1 LQKGKQCLAL
11 FFFFYAPE
19 FVDCDMQQSSI
30 LQLNNVSVKLGA
42 RQVLSDINFIIHNG
56 EQWALTGD
64 SGSGKTVLAQTIA
77 GRHFHS
83 GHIQAA
89 FGTPETYHHSIVL
102 VEQQHKFK
110 ARNNTSDLYY
120 QQRYNSFDAEDTIT
134 AAEAL
139 GEDISLPHVASII
152 STLQLDDILHEPLIQ
167 LSNGENKR
175 LQIARS
181 LLLHPSFLILD
192 NPFLGLDANG
202 RSILNEILE
211 KLSQQQIP
219 FLLITTP
226 HELPACITHVA
237 TLAMGSLVSAV
248 AKADYIP
255 PVQQKLPSFS
265 PELLRS
271 LVHPVEADFEYAI
284 RMKNVQV
291 NYEGRHIL
299 KNINW
304 EVKKGEHW
312 SVAGPNGAGKSTL
325 LSLLTGDNP
334 RAYANEIYLFDRR
347 RGSGESI
354 WDIKKKIGYVSPE
367 LHLHFDPLS
376 TCFQAVA
383 SGLFDTIGLFR
394 QLDSITEE
402 LVMQWLKLFELD
414 KKAHRLLSMLAA
426 GEQRLVLLARALIK
440 NPPMLIL
447 DEPCQGLDE
456 ITTARFR
463 ESVNEICLL
472 SGATL
477 LYVSHYQQEW
487 PECIDKHLSL
497 DKGEASIAIS

>member
-1 LQKGKQCLAL
+1 
-11 FFFFYAPE
+11 
-19 FVDCDMQQSSI
+19 MQQFPI
-30 LQLNNVSVKLGA
+30 LQLTGVSVKLGSQQA
-42 RQVLSDINFIIHNG
+42 LSSITLSIHNG

-64 SGSGKTVLAQTIA
+64 SGSGKTVFAKTIA
-77 GRHFHS
+77 GHHFFS
-83 GHIQAA
+83 GQIQAS
-89 FGTPETYHHSIVL
+89 FGTPETWHHAVIL

-120 QQRYNSFDAEDTIT
+120 QQRYNSFDSEDTIT

-139 GEDISLPHVASII
+139 GEDLDHPAVKTLIAD
-152 STLQLDDILHEPLIQ
+152 LQLTHILHEPLIQ

-175 LQIARS
+175 LQLAKA
-181 LLLHPSFLILD
+181 LLQKPSFLILD
-192 NPFLGLDANG
+192 NPFLGLDKTG
-202 RSILNEILE
+202 RAILNDILTR
-211 KLSQQQIP
+211 LSQQGIP

-226 HELPACITHVA
+226 HEIPACITHIA
-237 TLAMGSLVSAV
+237 TLSMGNLVSALPKS
-248 AKADYIP
+248 AYIA
-255 PVQQKLPSFS
+255 PVQQKIPSFS

-271 LVHPVEADFEYAI
+271 LISPVQADFEYAI
-284 RMKNVQV
+284 RMHEVNV
-291 NYEGRHIL
+291 NYEQKHIL

-304 EVKKGEHW
+304 QVKKGEHW
-312 SVAGPNGAGKSTL
+312 SVSGPNGAGKSTL

-334 RAYANEIYLFDRR
+334 KAYANEIYLFDRK

-367 LHLHFDPLS
+367 LHLHFDPQA
-376 TCFQAVA
+376 TTFQAVA

-394 QLDSITEE
+394 QLDEATET

-414 KKAHRLLSMLAA
+414 KKAHRLLSMLSA
-426 GEQRLVLLARALIK
+426 GEQRLALLARALIK

-463 ESVNEICLL
+463 QSVNEIVL
-472 SGATL
+472 SSGTTL
-477 LYVSHYQQEW
+477 LYVS
-487 PECIDKHLSL
+487 
-497 DKGEASIAIS
+497 

>member
-1 LQKGKQCLAL
+1 MLQS
-11 FFFFYAPE
+11 P
-19 FVDCDMQQSSI
+19 I
-30 LQLNNVSVKLGA
+30 LQLTNVSVKLGA
-42 RQVLSDINFIIHNG
+42 QQVLSAITLSIHNG

-64 SGSGKTVLAQTIA
+64 SGSGKTVLAKTIA
-77 GRHFHS
+77 GRHFFS
-83 GHIQAA
+83 GHIHAS
-89 FGTPETYHHSIVL
+89 FGTPETYQHAVIL

-120 QQRYNSFDAEDTIT
+120 QQRYNSFDSEDTIT

-139 GEDISLPHVASII
+139 GEDLDHPAVKALVED
-152 STLQLDDILHEPLIQ
+152 LQLTNILHEPLIQ

-175 LQIARS
+175 LQLAKA
-181 LLLHPSFLILD
+181 LLQKPSFLILD
-192 NPFLGLDANG
+192 NPFLGLDKTG
-202 RSILNEILE
+202 RHILNDILTR
-211 KLSQQQIP
+211 LSQQGIP

-226 HELPACITHVA
+226 HEIPACITHIA
-237 TLAMGSLVSAV
+237 TLSMGNLVSAV
-248 AKADYIP
+248 PKSAYIA
-255 PVQQKLPSFS
+255 PVQQQLPSFA

-271 LVHPVEADFEYAI
+271 LISPVHADFEYAI
-284 RMKNVQV
+284 RMHKVNV
-291 NYEGRHIL
+291 NYEQKHIL

-304 EVKKGEHW
+304 QVKKGEQW

-334 RAYANEIYLFDRR
+334 KAYANEIYLFDRK

-367 LHLHFDPLS
+367 LHLHFDPLA
-376 TCFQAVA
+376 TTFQAVA

-394 QLDSITEE
+394 QLDAATEA
-402 LVMQWLKLFELD
+402 LVMQWLTLFELD
-414 KKAHRLLSMLAA
+414 KKAHRLLSMLSA
-426 GEQRLVLLARALIK
+426 GEQRLALLARALIK

-463 ESVNEICLL
+463 QSVNEIVLT

-477 LYVSHYQQEW
+477 LYVSHYQEEW
-487 PECIDKHLSL
+487 PECINKHLTL
-497 DKGEASIAIS
+497 NKGEASISSS

>member
-1 LQKGKQCLAL
+1 
-11 FFFFYAPE
+11 
-19 FVDCDMQQSSI
+19 MQQSPI
-30 LQLNNVSVKLGA
+30 LQLQHVSVKLGA
-42 RQVLSDINFIIHNG
+42 QQILSDISLSIHNG

-64 SGSGKTVLAQTIA
+64 SGSGKTVLARTIA
-77 GRHFHS
+77 GLHFHS
-83 GHIQAA
+83 GHITAA
-89 FGTPETYHHSIVL
+89 FGTPETFHHSIVL

-110 ARNNTSDLYY
+110 ARNNTHDLYY

-139 GEDISLPHVASII
+139 GEDISQPHVTELIG
-152 STLQLDDILHEPLIQ
+152 TLQLSHILQEPLIQ

-175 LQIARS
+175 LQLAKA
-181 LLLHPSFLILD
+181 LLQKPKFLILD
-192 NPFLGLDANG
+192 NPFLGLDTAG
-202 RSILNEILE
+202 RTILNEILTRLSE
-211 KLSQQQIP
+211 QKLS

-226 HELPACITHVA
+226 HEMPACITHVA
-237 TLAMGSLVSAV
+237 TLNMGNLVAAV
-248 AKADYIP
+248 SKAEYIP
-255 PVQQKLPSFS
+255 PVQQQIPAFA

-271 LVHPVEADFEYAI
+271 LVKPVEAGFEFAI
-284 RMKNVQV
+284 RMKNVNV
-291 NYEGRHIL
+291 AYEEKQIL

-304 EVKKGEHW
+304 EVKRGEHW

-334 RAYANEIYLFDRR
+334 RAYANEIYLFDIR

-367 LHLHFDPLS
+367 LHLHFDPAA
-376 TCFQAVA
+376 TTFQAVA

-394 QLDSITEE
+394 QLHSNDEA

-414 KKAHRLLSMLAA
+414 KKAQRLLSMLSA
-426 GEQRLVLLARALIK
+426 GEQRLALLARALIK
-440 NPPMLIL
+440 NPPVLIL

-456 ITTARFR
+456 ITIARFR
-463 ESVNEICLL
+463 QSVNEICLL

-497 DKGEASIAIS
+497 NKGEASIAYS

>member
-1 LQKGKQCLAL
+1 
-11 FFFFYAPE
+11 
-19 FVDCDMQQSSI
+19 MQQPPI
-30 LQLNNVSVKLGA
+30 LQLIDVSVKLGA
-42 RQVLSDINFIIHNG
+42 QQVLAGITFSIHNG
-56 EQWALTGD
+56 EQWALIGD

-77 GRHFHS
+77 GRHFYS
-83 GHIQAA
+83 GHIRAA
-89 FGTPETYHHSIVL
+89 FGTPETYHHQIVL

-110 ARNNTSDLYY
+110 ARNNTNNLYY

-139 GEDISLPHVASII
+139 GVAIDLPHVAAII
-152 STLQLDDILHEPLIQ
+152 STLQLQQLLHEPIIQ

-175 LQIARS
+175 LQIAKA
-181 LLLHPSFLILD
+181 LLQQPSFLILD
-192 NPFLGLDANG
+192 NPFLGLDTHG
-202 RSILNEILE
+202 RAILNEILTR
-211 KLSQQQIP
+211 LSEQKIP

-226 HELPACITHVA
+226 HEIPACITHVA
-237 TLAMGSLVSAV
+237 TLSLGNLVTALP
-248 AKADYIP
+248 KAEYIP
-255 PVQQKLPSFS
+255 PVQQQLPAFS

-271 LVHPVEADFEYAI
+271 LIQPVKAEFTFAI
-284 RMKNVQV
+284 RLKNVNV
-291 NYEGRHIL
+291 SYEGKQIL

-304 EVKKGEHW
+304 EVRKGEHW

-334 RAYANEIYLFDRR
+334 LAYANEIYLFDRR

-354 WDIKKKIGYVSPE
+354 WDIKKRIGYVSPE
-367 LHLHFDPLS
+367 LHLHFDPLA
-376 TCFQAVA
+376 TTFQAVA

-394 QLDSITEE
+394 QLSTETE
-402 LVMQWLKLFELD
+402 ALVMQWLKLFELD
-414 KKAHRLLSMLAA
+414 KKAHRLLNMLSA
-426 GEQRLVLLARALIK
+426 GEQRLALLARALIK
-440 NPPMLIL
+440 NPPVLIL

-463 ESVNEICLL
+463 QSVNEICLL
-472 SGATL
+472 SGTTL

-497 DKGEASIAIS
+497 NKGEASISYS

>member
-1 LQKGKQCLAL
+1 
-11 FFFFYAPE
+11 
-19 FVDCDMQQSSI
+19 MQQSFI
-30 LQLNNVSVKLGA
+30 LQLSNVSVKLGA
-42 RQVLSDINFIIHNG
+42 RQVLSNINFTVHNG

-83 GHIQAA
+83 GHIEAA
-89 FGTPETYHHSIVL
+89 FGTPETYHHAIVL

-139 GEDISLPHVASII
+139 GEDTALPHVAAII
-152 STLQLDDILHEPLIQ
+152 NTLQLEHVLNEPLIQ

-175 LQIARS
+175 LQLARS
-181 LLLHPSFLILD
+181 LLLQPAFLILD
-192 NPFLGLDANG
+192 NPFLGLDTNG
-202 RSILNEILE
+202 RSILNEILQ
-211 KLSQQQIP
+211 KLSEQQVP

-226 HELPACITHVA
+226 HEIPACITDVA

-271 LVHPVEADFEYAI
+271 LVHPVKADFEYAI
-284 RMKNVQV
+284 RVKNVNV
-291 NYEGRHIL
+291 NYEGKHIL

-304 EVKKGEHW
+304 EVKQGEHW

-334 RAYANEIYLFDRR
+334 RAYSNEIYLFDRR

-354 WDIKKKIGYVSPE
+354 WDIKKQIGYVSPE
-367 LHLHFDPLS
+367 LHLHFDPMA

-394 QLDSITEE
+394 QLDTATEE

-414 KKAHRLLSMLAA
+414 KKSHRLLSMLSA
-426 GEQRLVLLARALIK
+426 GEQRLALLARALIK
-440 NPPMLIL
+440 NPPVLIL

-463 ESVNEICLL
+463 EFVNEICLL
-472 SGATL
+472 SDATL

-487 PECIDKHLSL
+487 PECINKHLSL
-497 DKGEASIAIS
+497 NKGEATITFS